1 MLIISRS
8 RSIFS
13 KTVSKAPLPTMA
25 IPIAIELNLFFVNM
39 YEVIPQP
46 IIFPTIATIKSV
58 VYRVGFMLI
67 GIAIKPMYV
76 KNRGSASDSIKIL
89 S

>member
-1 MLIISRS
+1 
-8 RSIFS
+8 
-13 KTVSKAPLPTMA
+13 
-25 IPIAIELNLFFVNM
+25 LFFVNM